1 MELFSPVQQA
11 DYVGYAGG
19 GVGPKGLDEA
29 MLAGYEIVDD
39 PRGAKNVTP
48 TVDDDGEVC
57 LHTDVEPY
65 EDEPTRGA
73 CAECGE
79 ELDFPGERES
89 EDEGEAEEPAGED
102 DWTHA
107 AKRGP
112 AFQEQFGTDVVSAA
126 VEKFLSRS

>member
-29 MLAGYEIVDD
+29 LLAGYEIVDD

-89 EDEGEAEEPAGED
+89 EDEGEAEEPAGEPV
-102 DWTHA
+102 A
-107 AKRGP
+107 A
-112 AFQEQFGTDVVSAA
+112 Q
-126 VEKFLSRS
+126 